1 MSKEPTNRWAMV
13 RDICA
18 AARELMIVLA
28 MLALILFP
36 VLIRNSLERA
46 GIKSV
51 AGVEFELQ
59 TLQESRTELNEALQ
73 QVNYLEEQ
81 LVAAQSQLQSVASN
95 ARSSGNVEA
104 SPGLETVS
112 KMLGSMQSQAD
123 DTRRTMRRS
132 LDHTDAMIQRAGG
145 QTVLTPPED
154 LFREFR
160 QTQIPQLRPLS
171 ELKGDATSALPLT
184 R

>member
-1 MSKEPTNRWAMV
+1 MSQEPTNRWAMV

-28 MLALILFP
+28 MLALVLFP

-59 TLQESRTELNEALQ
+59 TLQESRAELSEALQ
-73 QVNYLEEQ
+73 QVDYLEEQ
-81 LVAAQSQLQSVASN
+81 LVATQSQLQTIAVT
-95 ARSSGNVEA
+95 ARSSGNPEA
-104 SPGLETVS
+104 APGLETVS
-112 KMLGSMQSQAD
+112 KMLGSIQSQAG

-132 LDHTDAMIQRAGG
+132 LDHTDAMIERAGG
-145 QTVLTPPED
+145 TTSLTPPED

-160 QTQIPQLRPLS
+160 QTHNTQLRPLS
-171 ELKGDATSALPLT
+171 ELTEDAKMDLPRT